1 MRAARKLARSRVRA
15 LVYLLVISLLLSRT
29 FPVQALSA
37 SSACACPTS
46 GANTV
51 CTLAT
56 LVPADTSSTCAPST
70 LDASGFLDENI
81 IIDGNTFVRS
91 VDFTGLK
98 RLGGAFVVRA
108 SRFATSIAAADLTET
123 TTGDVR
129 IEGANGAD
137 DFLQSIDLKKL
148 RTVGGSFAIVGQTH
162 TSFTSLDV
170 SALETVEG
178 YLNISDNTNLAS
190 LNIKKLQSVS
200 GGVLKILGNKNTLTV
215 RAPCGVESVGLVNGV
230 VTDSS
235 SRALS
240 TFLSASTSY
249 CSRCTFEN
257 PNYGMSGY
265 DQNGNWYTYYG
276 ATLGTSTLKAYN
288 SSYSCDSTL
297 DANGFLNENFTLVMQ
312 SDQDRTYDLSALR
325 HIAGNLEVR
334 IRCAHDFSSSTRR
347 EARTDRIFSRSST
360 RRLRLN
366 KI

>member
-1 MRAARKLARSRVRA
+1 MLAARKLARSRDRA
-15 LVYLLVISLLLSRT
+15 LVYLLVISLLLSST
-29 FPVQALSA
+29 FPVHALSA

-46 GANTV
+46 GANTA

-56 LVPADTSSTCAPST
+56 LVPANASSTCAPSA
-70 LDASGFLDENI
+70 LDAAGFLDENI

-91 VDFTGLK
+91 IDFAGLK
-98 RLGGAFVVRA
+98 RLGGEFVVRA

-129 IEGANGAD
+129 IEGAIGSD
-137 DFLQSIDLKKL
+137 DFLQSIDFAKL
-148 RTVGGSFAIVGQTH
+148 RTVGGSFAVVGQTH

-170 SALETVEG
+170 SALETVAG

-200 GGVLKILGNKNTLTV
+200 GGVLKISGNKNTLAV
-215 RAPCGVESVGLVNGV
+215 RAPCGVESAGLVNGV
-230 VTDSS
+230 VTDSA

-240 TFLSASTSY
+240 TFSSASTSY

-257 PNYGMSGY
+257 PGY
-265 DQNGNWYTYYG
+265 TDGYQNGNWYYYYG
-276 ATLGTSTLKAYN
+276 ATLGTSALKAYN

-297 DANGFLNENFTLVMQ
+297 DSNGFLNENFTLVMQ
-312 SDQDRTYDLSALR
+312 SDQDRTYDLSALK

-334 IRCAHDFSSSTRR
+334 IRCAHDFS
-347 EARTDRIFSRSST
+347 
-360 RRLRLN
+360 
-366 KI
+366 

>member
-1 MRAARKLARSRVRA
+1 MIAARKLARSRDWA
-15 LVYLLVISLLLSRT
+15 LAHLLVISLLLSRA
-29 FPVQALSA
+29 FPARALSA

-46 GANTV
+46 GANTA

-56 LVPADTSSTCAPST
+56 LVPANASSTCAPSA
-70 LDASGFLDENI
+70 LDAAGFLDENI

-91 VDFTGLK
+91 IDFAGLK
-98 RLGGAFVVRA
+98 RLGGEFVVRA

-129 IEGANGAD
+129 IEGAIGSD
-137 DFLQSIDLKKL
+137 DFLQSIDFAKL
-148 RTVGGSFAIVGQTH
+148 RTVGGSFAVVGQTH

-170 SALETVEG
+170 SALETVAG

-200 GGVLKILGNKNTLTV
+200 GGVLKISGNKNTLAV
-215 RAPCGVESVGLVNGV
+215 RAPCGVESAGLVNGV
-230 VTDSS
+230 VTDSA

-240 TFLSASTSY
+240 TFSSASTSY

-257 PNYGMSGY
+257 PGYMSEY
-265 DQNGNWYTYYG
+265 DQNGNWYYYYG
-276 ATLGTSTLKAYN
+276 ATLGTSALKAYN

-297 DANGFLNENFTLVMQ
+297 DSNGFLNENFTLIMQ
-312 SDQDRTYDLSALR
+312 SDQDRTYDLSALK

-334 IRCAHDFSSSTRR
+334 IRCAHDFS
-347 EARTDRIFSRSST
+347 
-360 RRLRLN
+360 
-366 KI
+366 